1 MILGSILL
9 IIALVLSLRIKL
21 IITYKDSFAVYLG
34 VLFFRI
40 RLFPIKLWKKK
51 KKKGPFRMSAKRAAM
66 IREKV
71 RQREEQKRL
80 RRIQKA
86 KDRAEKK
93 KKAQEAREKQQQ
105 ENKPEGSGKLDVSAV
120 LDILGAVR
128 SLVIDLFSV
137 SLSHFRLDLARL
149 HVTVA
154 TDDAATTA
162 IAYGAVCASLDSLLR
177 ALEPLKGFNAPKA
190 RDISVSYDF
199 LSEETKLDIKV
210 VLSMR
215 VWHGLHI
222 GFTALRSIGSSLFK
236 RLIGSAQ
243 SRMPDAKQ

>member
-9 IIALVLSLRIKL
+9 IIALILSLRIK
-21 IITYKDSFAVYLG
+21 IIIAFKDSLSVYLG
-34 VLFFRI
+34 ILFFRI
-40 RLFPIKLWKKK
+40 RLFPTKFKKR
-51 KKKGPFRMSAKRAAM
+51 KKKGPFRMSAKQAAK
-66 IREKV
+66 IRERV

-86 KDRAEKK
+86 KEKEEKK
-93 KKAQEAREKQQQ
+93 KKALEDKEKQQ
-105 ENKPEGSGKLDVSAV
+105 EKPKGEGKIDLSVV

-128 SLVIDLFSV
+128 SLVTDLISV

-149 HVTVA
+149 HITVA
-154 TDDAATTA
+154 TEDAATTA
-162 IAYGAVCASLDSLLR
+162 IAYGSVCAALDSLLR

-190 RDISVSYDF
+190 KDISVDYDF

-210 VLSMR
+210 VMSMR

-222 GFTALRSIGSSLFK
+222 GFTALRSIGASLFR

-243 SRMPDAKQ
+243 SRIPNAKQ

>member
-9 IIALVLSLRIKL
+9 IIALILSLRIK
-21 IITYKDSFAVYLG
+21 IIIAFKDSLSVYLG
-34 VLFFRI
+34 ILFFRI
-40 RLFPIKLWKKK
+40 RLFPIKFKKR
-51 KKKGPFRMSAKRAAM
+51 KKKGPFRMSAKQAAK
-66 IREKV
+66 IRERV

-86 KDRAEKK
+86 KEKEEKK
-93 KKAQEAREKQQQ
+93 KKALEDKEKQQ
-105 ENKPEGSGKLDVSAV
+105 EKPKGEGKIDLSVV

-128 SLVIDLFSV
+128 SLVTDLISV

-149 HVTVA
+149 HITVA
-154 TDDAATTA
+154 TEDAATTA
-162 IAYGAVCASLDSLLR
+162 IAYGSVCAALDSLLR

-190 RDISVSYDF
+190 KDISVDYDF

-210 VLSMR
+210 VMSMR

-222 GFTALRSIGSSLFK
+222 GFTALRSIGASLF
-236 RLIGSAQ
+236 RQLIGSAQ
-243 SRMPDAKQ
+243 SRIPNAKQ